1 MRIDKYLW
9 CVRLQKTRS
18 KSTKFIETGN
28 VKINDDE
35 VKKASRNVKIDQ
47 TFSIRFQPI
56 WRTWKVLE
64 IPKSRV
70 GAPLVANLIR
80 EITSEED
87 LKLLEEIQKQNRENR
102 LKGMLGRPTK
112 KNRRN
117 LDDFWED

>member
-1 MRIDKYLW
+1 MRIDKYIW

-18 KSTKFIETGN
+18 RATKFIEAGN
-28 VKINDDE
+28 VKINGE
-35 VKKASRNVKIDQ
+35 ETKKSSREIRIDQ
-47 TFSIRFQPI
+47 TFSIRVKPI

-70 GAPLVANLIR
+70 GAKLVPDLIR

-87 LKLLEEIQKQNRENR
+87 LAILEEVKRQNRENR